1 MCKLESILTHS
12 RPDGTPISSLK
23 RKLWYGSVFKSFEI
37 VIVWSKFAQK
47 WQEIL
52 YSISVVCK
60 NSPFIYL
67 NLTFFFFL
75 GDRIETDKSSEKW
88 WLVISTWVMTLTR
101 HYDKSRKTLKNDVT
115 VSKMM
120 SFKRLVPIL
129 VLPSFHFFLI
139 KSATLPKLKV
149 KSLVFH

>member
-67 NLTFFFFL
+67 NLTFFFSL
-75 GDRIETDKSSEKW
+75 GIALKLIRVLKSDAGYWHMGDDTYKTRALKSDGWLLAHGW
-88 WLVISTWVMTLTR
+88 WHLQDIMINRVRRL
-101 HYDKSRKTLKNDVT
+101 
-115 VSKMM
+115 KMM
-120 SFKRLVPIL
+120 
-129 VLPSFHFFLI
+129 
-139 KSATLPKLKV
+139 
-149 KSLVFH
+149 

>member
-88 WLVISTWVMTLTR
+88 CWLLAHGWWHLQDKSSEKWWLVISTWVMTLTR
-101 HYDKSRKTLKNDVT
+101 QELW
-115 VSKMM
+115 
-120 SFKRLVPIL
+120 
-129 VLPSFHFFLI
+129 
-139 KSATLPKLKV
+139 KV
-149 KSLVFH
+149 MTGY